1 MVQTETKEEKPIVVD
16 KPFRLLEVNVEPR
29 YDSNH
34 ERSFTGGEVRNEI
47 KKIFEPS
54 ATYHLFTTAA
64 NPKAKERLDE
74 IAREETRTKE
84 HSHSRFGS
92 DLTYL
97 YQYALHAFAGKE
109 GIVHAYF
116 DLVDQNCHMGDR
128 LWDTAYLPTVHI
140 VRGNE
145 AAVDALVDLVGK
157 LNSDEAYAIIKKREA
172 PQNYHMGAVDALRE
186 ASRGY
191 GIDPIL
197 VSERQWRNVQGETL
211 KNAVDFLC
219 QFTYSEK
226 FRDHSSVWD

>member
-92 DLTYL
+92 ALTYL
-97 YQYALHAFAGKE
+97 YQHALHAFAGKE

-116 DLVDQNCHMGDR
+116 DLVDQDIFAPPHTPR
-128 LWDTAYLPTVHI
+128 HPEI
-140 VRGNE
+140 KF
-145 AAVDALVDLVGK
+145 ALQHLF
-157 LNSDEAYAIIKKREA
+157 
-172 PQNYHMGAVDALRE
+172 
-186 ASRGY
+186 ASRHNNE
-191 GIDPIL
+191 IFRPTDF
-197 VSERQWRNVQGETL
+197 SNQWLE
-211 KNAVDFLC
+211 F
-219 QFTYSEK
+219 
-226 FRDHSSVWD
+226 